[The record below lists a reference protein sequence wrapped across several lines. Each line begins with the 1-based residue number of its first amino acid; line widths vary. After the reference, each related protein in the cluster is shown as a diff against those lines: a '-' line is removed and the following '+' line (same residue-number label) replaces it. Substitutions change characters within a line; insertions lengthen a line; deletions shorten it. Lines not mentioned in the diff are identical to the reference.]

1 MIMSYRINVAMSIG
15 PNWNNTS
22 TSYRHFFAVE
32 TDLIVS
38 QASPNL
44 KDLVDSLMDA
54 YPAPAFNVT
63 VSQLYNYSVD
73 IEV

>member
-1 MIMSYRINVAMSIG
+1 MSYRINVASSIG

-22 TSYRHFFAVE
+22 TSYRHFFAVD

-44 KDLVDSLMDA
+44 KDLVDSLMA
-54 YPAPAFNVT
+54 SYPAPAFKVS
-63 VSQLYNYSVD
+63 VSQVYNYSVD